1 MVDNKNNN
9 YCLGV
14 GKDSAQANIANNDV
28 VQLFPVILLPELT
41 DDDLFEANTG
51 TEKPNNGESD
61 VNNLDSLA
69 SSSATPSALGIIQI
83 PILKSII
90 YFHVILFQWILL
102 GQVE

>member
-14 GKDSAQANIANNDV
+14 GKDSAQGNIANNDV
-28 VQLFPVILLPELT
+28 VQLFPVSLLPEFT
-41 DDDLFEANTG
+41 DEDLFEATG
-51 TEKPNNGESD
+51 TEKPNDVPD
-61 VNNLDSLA
+61 VNNLESSA